1 MIENCIIYFSLV
13 FLIPIIGFV
22 IIILIRYL
30 RNKNPNTESSED
42 INERSIVEFEEKYSF
57 IPEKPIDG
65 SDINNPYEFGHP
77 EIIESLY
84 KMIGAVVKG
93 NSLTIGLFGDWG
105 SGKSSIASGLEKKL
119 LSNKIPTVL
128 FDVWKHEGDGLRR
141 TFLKFLVKELKIE
154 RYGKKYL
161 NKKFDLSGNLDKPVK
176 SHKIV
181 NPKLKE
187 VLNLF
192 INFSLFFI
200 GFFLVAWGLKSLLFG
215 YKQISFDE
223 LKILISLILSS
234 LPISYITKLLLK
246 SSEGFLGNK
255 VEIIDEKF
263 TDPIQFEEE
272 FKSILIELTKSTDK
286 LVIIFDNLDRVSG
299 QKSLELISTIK
310 TFLEPADK
318 EVNGIDVIFLLP
330 CDELAIEKH
339 LAALN
344 NSNDTSKRDRANYSR
359 EYLRKFFNTI
369 LRIPKFD
376 LSELV
381 DFTYSQLNQTKVP
394 QFNNKELASLIGTQF
409 RSNPRQIIQFINILL
424 SKFILFRERENSL
437 NGGLDKGFTNENTLQ
452 IAKFLMLEQRF
463 SEILQLYITFQE
475 NNINQITSIKNKY
488 LDVEDKIE
496 RNDRQSEFSKFEM
509 FLSQT
514 RPIVIN
520 NLDIFINT
528 RESKFHSSFPNSNS
542 IISILEEDLTKII
555 MEGKTEDERLKQYK
569 EYLDTIIWETYG
581 DDFDS
586 LIVNLLDSKKFNE
599 PELCRFIN
607 SILNFFEHY
616 NKVKISDRL
625 IKIISSYLG
634 LESYL
639 ASINYINEPSLVFKH
654 LFQNSNDNKE
664 LQRRIIKQLSV
675 MVKSRKSDGN

>member
-1 MIENCIIYFSLV
+1 MIENCFIYCFFI
-13 FLIPIIGFV
+13 FLLPIIGLMIF
-22 IIILIRYL
+22 ILISYL
-30 RNKNPNTESSED
+30 KKKNTVVESSED
-42 INERSIVEFEEKYSF
+42 INERSIVEFEANYSF

-105 SGKSSIASGLEKKL
+105 SGKSSIASGLQKKL

-128 FDVWKHEGDGLRR
+128 FDVWKHEGDSLRR

-154 RYGKKYL
+154 KCGKKYL

-181 NPKLKE
+181 YPKFKE

-200 GFFLVAWGLKSLLFG
+200 GFSLVAWSLKSLLFE
-215 YKQISFDE
+215 YKEISLDE
-223 LKILISLILSS
+223 LKILIKLIIGSI
-234 LPISYITKLLLK
+234 PISYIVKLLLK
-246 SSEGFLGNK
+246 SSEGFFGNK

-272 FKSILIELTKSTDK
+272 FKTILIELTKSTDK

-310 TFLEPADK
+310 TFLEPADEK
-318 EVNGIDVIFLLP
+318 VDNIDVIFLLP

-339 LAALN
+339 LAVLN

-381 DFTYSQLNQTKVP
+381 DFTHRQLKQTKVP
-394 QFNNKELASLIGTQF
+394 QFDNKELASLIGTQF

-424 SKFILFRERENSL
+424 SKFILFREREKSKK
-437 NGGLDKGFTNENTLQ
+437 GGLIEGFTNENTLQ
-452 IAKFLMLEQRF
+452 IAKFLMIEQRF
-463 SEILQLYITFQE
+463 SEILQLYIGFQE
-475 NNINQITSIKNKY
+475 NNVNQITNIKNTY
-488 LDVEDKIE
+488 LDVDDKIE
-496 RNDRQSEFSKFEM
+496 KVDRQSEFSKFEM

-542 IISILEEDLTKII
+542 IISILDEDLTKRI
-555 MEGKTEDERLKQYK
+555 MEGEKEDGRLKQFK
-569 EYLDTIIWETYG
+569 DYLDTINWKTYG

-586 LIVNLLDSKKFNE
+586 LVVNLLDSKKLNE

-607 SILNFFEHY
+607 SIINFFEYY
-616 NKVKISDRL
+616 NKIKISDGL
-625 IKIISSYLG
+625 IKCISSYLG

-639 ASINYINEPSLVFKH
+639 ASINYIDEPSLIFKH

-664 LQRRIIKQLSV
+664 LQKRIIKQWSV
-675 MVKSRKSDGN
+675 MIKSRKSDGK

>member
-1 MIENCIIYFSLV
+1 MIENCNIYFLLV
-13 FLIPIIGFV
+13 FLLPIIGLMIF
-22 IIILIRYL
+22 ILINYL
-30 RNKNPNTESSED
+30 KKKNTITESSED
-42 INERSIVEFEEKYSF
+42 ANERSIVKFEGNYSF

-141 TFLKFLVKELKIE
+141 TFLKFLVKELKK
-154 RYGKKYL
+154 KKYL
-161 NKKFDLSGNLDKPVK
+161 KSNFELTHNFDSNVKNSKLKFPSWKEIGNFFLGYILLFTVMV
-176 SHKIV
+176 SMIWIV
-181 NPKLKE
+181 TDVILNEIKFELTDIPKLIVG
-187 VLNLF
+187 VLTTFPLTF
-192 INFSLFFI
+192 
-200 GFFLVAWGLKSLLFG
+200 
-215 YKQISFDE
+215 
-223 LKILISLILSS
+223 
-234 LPISYITKLLLK
+234 ITKLGLD
-246 SSEGFLGNK
+246 SSKGLFGNK
-255 VEIIDEKF
+255 IEIIDEKF
-263 TDPIQFEEE
+263 KDPIQFEDE
-272 FKSILIELTKSTDK
+272 FKKILNKLKIRTDK

-310 TFLEPADK
+310 TFLEPADN
-318 EVNGIDVIFLLP
+318 EVKGIDVIFLLP
-330 CDELAIEKH
+330 CDEQAIEKH

-381 DFTYSQLNQTKVP
+381 DFTYSQLKQTKVP
-394 QFNNKELASLIGTQF
+394 QFDNKELASLIGTQF
-409 RSNPRQIIQFINILL
+409 RSNPRQIIQFINILF
-424 SKFILFRERENSL
+424 SKFILFREREKSKK
-437 NGGLDKGFTNENTLQ
+437 GGLIEGFTNENTLQ
-452 IAKFLMLEQRF
+452 IAKFLMIEQRF
-463 SEILQLYITFQE
+463 PEILQLYIGFQE
-475 NNINQITSIKNKY
+475 NDVNQILSIKNKY
-488 LDVEDKIE
+488 IDVEDKIE
-496 RNDRQSEFSKFEM
+496 KNDRQSEFSKFEM

-528 RESKFHSSFPNSNS
+528 RESKFHSNFPNSNS

-555 MEGKTEDERLKQYK
+555 MEGEKEDERLKQFK
-569 EYLDTIIWETYG
+569 DYLETINWDIYR

-586 LIVNLLDSKKFNE
+586 LIVNLLDSKKLNE

-607 SILNFFEHY
+607 SIINFFEYY
-616 NKVKISDRL
+616 NEIKISDGL
-625 IKIISSYLG
+625 IKCISSYLG

-664 LQRRIIKQLSV
+664 LQRRIIKQWSV
-675 MVKSRKSDGN
+675 MVKSRKSDGK